1 MEEIKKME
9 NLKVEI
15 LNCYGINK
23 LVHDFDFSTNSA
35 YVIYAPNGVMKSSFA
50 NVFDDYSKDR
60 ISTDLVYKTRVSQ
73 RKITDATGEEINK
86 ESVFVIRP
94 YEKEFKTNRVSNLLV
109 NQDLKTK
116 YVDLHEK
123 INDAKAS
130 LMKELKK
137 VTKINKVEE
146 EILSVFATQN
156 SNIIEIIHN
165 LENLVLGENLVEKFS
180 NVSYKIVFDQKVIQ
194 FLATGDFKYQIRKYI
209 EKYND
214 LIKNSM
220 FLRKEFNHY
229 HADTV
234 QQNLANNGFFKA
246 EHTININMNG
256 SKQEIGSPAE
266 LEKLINEEKLKILS
280 DTELQKIFEDIDKK
294 ISNAQLREFRDYLFE
309 NQELLVELENIHNLK
324 RSVWI
329 SYFQKC
335 SVLFLNLTK
344 EYKESQDE
352 LKRII
357 EQANREKTEWEN
369 VIDIFNRRFHVPYTL
384 KMSNKADSILKD
396 EAPSIE
402 YIFNDRTGLS
412 ESISEDLL
420 LSVLSQ
426 GETRALYLLNII
438 FELECRRI
446 QNLKTLLV
454 VDDIADSFD
463 YKNKYAIIEYLKE
476 LSDSDNFNIII
487 LTHNFDFY
495 RTVQDRINTNK
506 FTHSCM
512 AVKKVDSIDLINPG
526 YKYISN
532 PFANWKRYL
541 NTNKAKLIASIS
553 FARNIA
559 EHIGDDN
566 NFNVLTSMLHWK
578 NNSLQLRLRDIEN
591 SYKEIFKDMSALEI
605 DDSDKLVFDLIFEVA
620 EEIYAEQ
627 GEVGLNLENKVVLSI
642 ATRINAERYMIQR
655 ISNPTFVS
663 EIRSNQTGKLFGKF
677 KTDFPSEIEQI
688 KILEKVNLMTPENIH
703 LNSFMFEPILDLTEH
718 HLKDLYASVNALIY
732 TEELGSQYVAASGEE
747 KPA

>member
-1 MEEIKKME
+1 MDKL
-9 NLKVEI
+9 NVEI

-23 LVHDFDFSTNSA
+23 LIHEFDFSTNLA

-60 ISTDLVYKTRVSQ
+60 NSSDLVYKSRVSQ
-73 RKITDATGEEINK
+73 RKITDASGEEFNK

-94 YEKEFKTNRVSNLLV
+94 YERDFKTNRVSNLLV
-109 NQDLKTK
+109 NENLKIR
-116 YVDLHEK
+116 YVELHEK
-123 INDAKAS
+123 ISNARNS
-130 LMKELKK
+130 LIKELKN
-137 VTKINKVEE
+137 VTKLNKVEE
-146 EILSVFATQN
+146 EILNVFGTQN
-156 SNIIEIIHN
+156 SNIIEIIQS
-165 LENLVLGENLVEKFS
+165 LENVIMGEDLINKFS
-180 NVSYKIVFDQKVIQ
+180 NISYKVVFDQKVIQ
-194 FLATGDFKYQIRKYI
+194 FLATGDFKYQIKQYI

-214 LIKNSM
+214 LINNSM

-256 SKQEIGSPAE
+256 SKQEIGSPTE
-266 LEKLINEEKLKILS
+266 LSNLINEEKYKILS
-280 DTELQKIFEDIDKK
+280 DSELQKIFETIDKK

-309 NQELLVELENIHNLK
+309 NQELLVELENIHNFK
-324 RSVWI
+324 QRVWI

-335 SVLFLNLTK
+335 SVLFLNLIK
-344 EYKESQDE
+344 EYREAQDE
-352 LKRII
+352 LKKII
-357 EQANREKTEWEN
+357 NQANRERTEWEN

-384 KMSNKADSILKD
+384 RMSNKSDSVLND

-402 YIFNDRTGLS
+402 YIFNDRDGNS
-412 ESISEDLL
+412 ESVSEDLL

-446 QNLKTLLV
+446 QNLKTLLII
-454 VDDIADSFD
+454 DDIADSFD

-476 LSDSDNFNIII
+476 LSDSDNFNLII

-506 FTHSCM
+506 YTHSFM
-512 AVKKVDSIDLINPG
+512 AVKKIDYIELIDPG
-526 YKYISN
+526 YRYISN
-532 PFANWKRYL
+532 PFSNWKRNL
-541 NTNKAKLIASIS
+541 DNKVKLIASIS

-559 EHIGDDN
+559 EHLGDTDN
-566 NFNVLTSMLHWK
+566 NNLLTSMLHWK
-578 NNSLQLRLRDIEN
+578 DNSGSLRIRDIEN
-591 SYKEIFKDMSALEI
+591 SYKEIFKDLNELNLPFPE
-605 DDSDKLVFDLIFEVA
+605 KLVFDLIFEVA
-620 EEIYAEQ
+620 EELYTEQ
-627 GEVGLNLENKVVLSI
+627 SEVGLNLENKIVLSI
-642 ATRINAERYMIQR
+642 AARINAENYMIQR
-655 ISNPTFVS
+655 INNQSFVS
-663 EIRSNQTGKLFGKF
+663 SIRSNQTGKLFGKF
-677 KTDFPSEIEQI
+677 KDEFPSEIESI

-718 HLKDLYASVNALIY
+718 HLKSLYANVKSLIHL
-732 TEELGSQYVAASGEE
+732 EAISSQYAAPSEE
-747 KPA
+747 ENNA